1 METEKELE
9 QKTRP
14 ETELESLLLLSACP
28 TVRLS
33 ACPTVRLSVCNIVS
47 GSRIYFNELVWS
59 LHTTSFFSSLG
70 FFFLFVPVADSARL
84 HLLRVIKYIRL
95 I

>member
-28 TVRLS
+28 S
-33 ACPTVRLSVCNIVS
+33 VRLSVCNIVS

-70 FFFLFVPVADSARL
+70 YVFLFVPVADSARL